1 MAISRDIRAVF
12 GCFQNLNLLVLLHDL
27 RAGEAVRQGW
37 AAGELLCPVAHGLPS
52 GQLVRELRM
61 LGQWM
66 DLARGCHLAARG
78 IGADPAA
85 VVRFVQ
91 AWDEGYIGREGLLQQ
106 LEEMWDERVVDA
118 EFVQQIL
125 EATRSAV

>member
-1 MAISRDIRAVF
+1 
-12 GCFQNLNLLVLLHDL
+12 
-27 RAGEAVRQGW
+27 
-37 AAGELLCPVAHGLPS
+37 
-52 GQLVRELRM
+52 M

-66 DLARGCHLAARG
+66 NLVRGCHLAARR

-118 EFVQQIL
+118 EFVQQML
-125 EATRSAV
+125 EATRSKV